1 MKPGDKLY
9 HMANVRFLV
18 YDGDRDGVPY
28 GHVENAV
35 TGEVTPPQ
43 PAEQL
48 LARGYWED
56 YQPEHEAVDSATQ
69 PTPAVEADEDV

>member
-28 GHVENAV
+28 GHVEDTV
-35 TGEVTPPQ
+35 TGEWKP
-43 PAEQL
+43 EQK
-48 LARGYWED
+48 
-56 YQPEHEAVDSATQ
+56 
-69 PTPAVEADEDV
+69 

>member
-9 HMANVRFLV
+9 HIANVRFLV

-28 GHVENAV
+28 GHVEDTT

-43 PAEQL
+43 PALQI

-56 YQPEHEAVDSATQ
+56 YLPEDEAVDSPVQ
-69 PTPAVEADEDV
+69 PIPAVEAGEDV

>member
-9 HMANVRFLV
+9 HMANARFLM
-18 YDGDRDGVPY
+18 YDGDRYGVPY
-28 GHVENAV
+28 GHVEDTV

-43 PAEQL
+43 PAQQL

-56 YQPEHEAVDSATQ
+56 YQTENDAVDSSTQ
-69 PTPAVEADEDV
+69 PIPAVEADEDV